1 MFLEKHKRKL
11 KKKKKEKT
19 KMGILRSYVD
29 KLDVALRHP
38 AVDPHFTKIENTI
51 KLPRK
56 YLASLVICLLS
67 ICALIGY
74 LNQLTMVIGFIY
86 PAYKSIKAIESENT
100 KDDRRWLVYW
110 VVYSSMIIVEYAS
123 DWLLFWVPFYYS
135 IKAGILIW
143 CMHPNYEGSQF
154 IYGNLIRPVF
164 LKNENKIDQFVD
176 DVQNKSGSYV
186 QNLVGEMGEIGTEM
200 INDKNVQEG
209 INQGLA
215 VAGQKVLAANIAQQQ
230 QNLVEETAKDKNE

>member
-1 MFLEKHKRKL
+1 M
-11 KKKKKEKT
+11 
-19 KMGILRSYVD
+19 
-29 KLDVALRHP
+29 
-38 AVDPHFTKIENTI
+38 
-51 KLPRK
+51 
-56 YLASLVICLLS
+56 
-67 ICALIGY
+67 
-74 LNQLTMVIGFIY
+74 
-86 PAYKSIKAIESENT
+86 
-100 KDDRRWLVYW
+100 
-110 VVYSSMIIVEYAS
+110 
-123 DWLLFWVPFYYS
+123 
-135 IKAGILIW
+135 
-143 CMHPNYEGSQF
+143 
-154 IYGNLIRPVF
+154 F